1 MNNIVQLMTTTEGR
15 ISRKSWWL
23 GVVILIVLGI
33 VVSLVLGLV
42 GLSMWPNM
50 AALSSGDA
58 QAISDAVAASMRA
71 AGWGSLISFVILAYP
86 GYALSMKRRHDRDN
100 NGLDLQIYY
109 GLAFI
114 VLLLQALGVGYTQA
128 PIPGVE
134 GVTIPQP
141 GMITNILGIAVG
153 IFALYLLV
161 VLGFLRGTMGPNQ
174 YGPDPVGGTAT
185 ATA

>member
-1 MNNIVQLMTTTEGR
+1 MNNIVQLMTTTDGR

-23 GVVILIVLGI
+23 GVVILIVAGI
-33 VVSLVLGLV
+33 VLSLILGMV
-42 GLSMWPNM
+42 GFGIWPNM
-50 AALSSGDA
+50 AAFESGDPQTIS
-58 QAISDAVAASMRA
+58 QALAASSRA
-71 AGWGSLISFVILAYP
+71 AAWGGVISFVILAYP

-109 GLAFI
+109 GLTF
-114 VLLLQALGVGYTQA
+114 VLLLLQALGIGYTQM
-128 PIPGVE
+128 PVPGVE

-141 GMITNILGIAVG
+141 GMITMILGLVTG

-161 VLGFLRGTMGPNQ
+161 VLGFLRGTPGPNQ
-174 YGPDPVGGTAT
+174 YGADPVGGTAT